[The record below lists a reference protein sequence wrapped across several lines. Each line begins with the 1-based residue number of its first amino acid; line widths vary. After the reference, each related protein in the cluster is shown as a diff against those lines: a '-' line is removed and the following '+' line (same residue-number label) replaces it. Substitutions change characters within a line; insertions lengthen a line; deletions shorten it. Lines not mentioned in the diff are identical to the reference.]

1 MLDLFRQ
8 TTTRTRAVGHP
19 QIELGFYQCG
29 RKLYGRDILLV
40 PERPGAREG
49 VVIVMLTSPTKSS
62 ESSSPLEVAL
72 KGVLLRPLKTF
83 SFG

>member
-1 MLDLFRQ
+1 ML
-8 TTTRTRAVGHP
+8 
-19 QIELGFYQCG
+19 LGG

-49 VVIVMLTSPTKSS
+49 VVIVMLSSPMKSS